1 MHGRVGKAQALG
13 AHADLRSGF
22 LAGYVERFQPG
33 AAFPLPDNHEDR
45 GIYVTQGSIEVGEPV
60 ARVCPDAGSG
70 QAITHRH
77 LLHVL
82 DHVKHRVGDVGHGL
96 ARGAASLLA
105 DAQGP
110 GLGNGLATCV
120 DAPVVVVEIG
130 ADAYGFMCLT
140 SLEYDQA
147 YLPKEFLCLDCVR
160 SEKTREILRKGW
172 SKESI
177 YLVYKTGNEMNVQ
190 EIDVSN
196 LDSSSIITYYQSP
209 SSNGGRLG
217 EQTQCTRS
225 NRARASCVTYAG
237 GCLLLFEETD
247 G

>member
-1 MHGRVGKAQALG
+1 MSMCSLSDATGCRKQGMIAMKA
-13 AHADLRSGF
+13 S
-22 LAGYVERFQPG
+22 AGGY
-33 AAFPLPDNHEDR
+33 
-45 GIYVTQGSIEVGEPV
+45 
-60 ARVCPDAGSG
+60 ARA
-70 QAITHRH
+70 R
-77 LLHVL
+77 
-82 DHVKHRVGDVGHGL
+82 DVGH
-96 ARGAASLLA
+96 AIALLA
-105 DAQGP
+105 AADGAGRVLAGGQSLVAAMNMRLSAGDLLVDISRLSELSGVTDEGDAIRIGA
-110 GLGNGLATCV
+110 LTRH
-120 DAPVVVVEIG
+120 VEIG

>member
-1 MHGRVGKAQALG
+1 MGTLDNA
-13 AHADLRSGF
+13 
-22 LAGYVERFQPG
+22 ER
-33 AAFPLPDNHEDR
+33 A
-45 GIYVTQGSIEVGEPV
+45 
-60 ARVCPDAGSG
+60 ARVEIDVPGR
-70 QAITHRH
+70 T
-77 LLHVL
+77 LH
-82 DHVKHRVGDVGHGL
+82 
-96 ARGAASLLA
+96 
-105 DAQGP
+105 
-110 GLGNGLATCV
+110 
-120 DAPVVVVEIG
+120 VEIG

-209 SSNGGRLG
+209 SSNGGRKTASHNG
-217 EQTQCTRS
+217 ET
-225 NRARASCVTYAG
+225 
-237 GCLLLFEETD
+237 ET
-247 G
+247 GL